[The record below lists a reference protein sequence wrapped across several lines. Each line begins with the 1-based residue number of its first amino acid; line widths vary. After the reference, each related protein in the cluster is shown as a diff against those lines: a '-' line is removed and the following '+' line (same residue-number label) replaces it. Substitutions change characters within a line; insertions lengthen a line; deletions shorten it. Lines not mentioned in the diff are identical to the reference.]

1 MKAKIGLE
9 FEIDFAHTL
18 KGHYKCS
25 QPHGHTSKIEVEVEG
40 SVKGGSTYQNNMIMD
55 FDEMKKTC
63 WEVIS
68 QLDHKNLN
76 TIFEFPTSENIA
88 AWIFQNLESKLP
100 LCAVKFY
107 EGNGKWCTIEK

>member
-18 KGHYKCS
+18 KGHSKCS
-25 QPHGHTSKIEVEVEG
+25 RLHGHTSKIEVEVEG
-40 SVKGGSTYQNNMIMD
+40 SVEGGSDYQSNMIMD
-55 FDEMKKTC
+55 FDEMKKMC

-76 TIFEFPTSENIA
+76 TMFEFPTSENITV
-88 AWIFQNLESKLP
+88 WIFQNLEGKLP
-100 LCAVKFY
+100 LSAVKFY
-107 EGNGKWCTIEK
+107 EGNGKWCTVEK